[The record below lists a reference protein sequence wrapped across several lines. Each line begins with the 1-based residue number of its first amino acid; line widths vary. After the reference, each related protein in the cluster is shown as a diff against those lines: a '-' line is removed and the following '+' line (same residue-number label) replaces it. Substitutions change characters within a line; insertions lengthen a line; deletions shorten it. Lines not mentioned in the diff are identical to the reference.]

1 MYHFPAFLIK
11 SAIII
16 NNAVSVEY
24 KELMPIMARNRE
36 RLEKDFTP
44 EQAEWL
50 AKYDDVI
57 NEMHSIVEVEA
68 FKYSFPLAINL
79 TLESISEK

>member
-1 MYHFPAFLIK
+1 M
-11 SAIII
+11 

-24 KELMPIMARNRE
+24 KELMPIMVRNRE

-44 EQAEWL
+44 EQTEWL

-57 NEMHSIVEVEA
+57 NEMHSIAEAEA
-68 FKYSFPLAINL
+68 FKYGFHLAHNL
-79 TLESISEK
+79 TVESISEK